1 MERKNIVL
9 GAILTAATVIL
20 LASFLFSARKHAPP
34 TLSEKVVLRAGH
46 PANADEPYQLGLE
59 EMARIV
65 NEQSNGRV
73 EIQIYPASQLGSE
86 KAMVEGL
93 LLGTIDIVVA
103 ANVYVTNFVPQL
115 GILDLPFLFRD
126 RAHMYSVLDG
136 PVGQELEKSM
146 EERGFYSLGFYDA
159 GVRHIM
165 TSTKP
170 INAYEDLEG
179 LTIRTV
185 PNPAHIASFNA
196 FGAIAVAVDYGE
208 LYASLQT
215 GLVDGAEAANT
226 NYNLKK
232 FYEVAPNW
240 AQVGWAILAAD
251 LIMSAERFHSLPAD
265 IQDILTSA
273 GRQSA
278 ILERQA
284 YADSDNSLLSVL
296 QRKGVEV
303 TYPDTAPFREAS
315 IAVYD
320 EFITT
325 DKGREL
331 LNAIRASN

>member
-1 MERKNIVL
+1 
-9 GAILTAATVIL
+9 
-20 LASFLFSARKHAPP
+20 
-34 TLSEKVVLRAGH
+34 
-46 PANADEPYQLGLE
+46 
-59 EMARIV
+59 
-65 NEQSNGRV
+65 
-73 EIQIYPASQLGSE
+73 
-86 KAMVEGL
+86 
-93 LLGTIDIVVA
+93 
-103 ANVYVTNFVPQL
+103 
-115 GILDLPFLFRD
+115 
-126 RAHMYSVLDG
+126 
-136 PVGQELEKSM
+136 
-146 EERGFYSLGFYDA
+146 
-159 GVRHIM
+159 
-165 TSTKP
+165 
-170 INAYEDLEG
+170 
-179 LTIRTV
+179 
-185 PNPAHIASFNA
+185 
-196 FGAIAVAVDYGE
+196 VAVDYGE

-251 LIMSAERFHSLPAD
+251 LIMSEERFHSLPAD
-265 IQDILTSA
+265 IQYILTSA

-296 QRKGVEV
+296 QRQGVKV

-325 DKGREL
+325 DEGREL

>member
-1 MERKNIVL
+1 MERKNTVL
-9 GAILTAATVIL
+9 GAILTAALFVL
-20 LASFLFSARKHAPP
+20 VASFLFSARQLAPP
-34 TLSEKVVLRAGH
+34 TISETFVLRAGH

-65 NEQSNGRV
+65 KEQTNGRV

-126 RAHMYSVLDG
+126 RAHMYGVLDG

-170 INAYEDLEG
+170 IDAYEDLEG

-273 GRQSA
+273 GQRST

-296 QRKGVEV
+296 QRKGVKI
-303 TYPDTAPFREAS
+303 TYPDTVPFREAS
-315 IAVYD
+315 KTVYD